1 MKISAFILLILFW
14 WNVTHPDTIKPSAE
28 GAETVFREV
37 MGMDTRR
44 RIQAIR
50 LMDML
55 RRNPAYAKALGIE
68 IIMQKVG

>member
-1 MKISAFILLILFW
+1 
-14 WNVTHPDTIKPSAE
+14 
-28 GAETVFREV
+28 
-37 MGMDTRR
+37 MDARR

-55 RRNPAYAKALGIE
+55 QRNPAYAKALGIE

>member
-1 MKISAFILLILFW
+1 
-14 WNVTHPDTIKPSAE
+14 
-28 GAETVFREV
+28 
-37 MGMDTRR
+37 MDVRS

-55 RRNPAYAKALGIE
+55 QRNPAYAKALGIE

>member
-1 MKISAFILLILFW
+1 
-14 WNVTHPDTIKPSAE
+14 
-28 GAETVFREV
+28 
-37 MGMDTRR
+37 MDPKR

-55 RRNPAYAKALGIE
+55 QRNPAYAKALGIE

>member
-1 MKISAFILLILFW
+1 
-14 WNVTHPDTIKPSAE
+14 
-28 GAETVFREV
+28 
-37 MGMDTRR
+37 MDTRR